1 MKQTKDATSQKQ
13 RDLTRRNWGTSSQWM
28 EHPFTMMRRLSS
40 EMDHLLSELSG
51 GGGLFGARFR
61 DLKPNALTI
70 RANLHL

>member
-1 MKQTKDATSQKQ
+1 MND
-13 RDLTRRNWGTSSQWM
+13 
-28 EHPFTMMRRLSS
+28 MMRRLSS